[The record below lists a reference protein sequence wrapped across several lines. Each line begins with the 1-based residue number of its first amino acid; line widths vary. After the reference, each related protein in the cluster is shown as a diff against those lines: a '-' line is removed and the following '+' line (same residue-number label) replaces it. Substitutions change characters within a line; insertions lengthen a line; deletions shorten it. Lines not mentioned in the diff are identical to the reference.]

1 MGNLTKL
8 AVEAFAD
15 QLYKKPAGKSFS
27 VQVNPNQ
34 IDLKKQVRLE
44 ETQTL
49 NVQQQ
54 STGYLNHSPET
65 LSFDT
70 IIDAT
75 GAVPGARDIQQE
87 IRLIEEVIYFINGEI
102 HQPNFLVVSWGTFVF
117 KGMLDSLGYQYTL
130 FAPDGKPLRVKVSFS
145 FKAVADPKEA
155 AKRAG
160 LESPDLSRVVELKTG
175 ETIASWC
182 HEIYGDMSYS
192 KDVAAVNRLSGIR
205 DVEPGTKV
213 LFPPL
218 VR

>member
-1 MGNLTKL
+1 MGELTKL

-15 QLYKKPAGKSFS
+15 QLYKKPTGKSFS

-34 IDLKKQVRLE
+34 IELKKGLKME
-44 ETQTL
+44 EANPI

-54 STGYLNHSPET
+54 STGYLSHIAET
-65 LSFDT
+65 LSFE
-70 IIDAT
+70 ILIDAT

-87 IRLIEEVIYFINGEI
+87 IRRIEEVIYLINGEI

-117 KGMLDSLGYQYTL
+117 KGMLASLRYQYTL
-130 FAPDGKPLRVKVSFS
+130 FAPDGNPLRVKVSFS
-145 FKAVADPKEA
+145 FTAVTDPKEA
-155 AKRAG
+155 AKKAG
-160 LESPDLSRVVELKTG
+160 LESPDLSRVVELKSG

-182 HEIYGDMSYS
+182 QEIYGDMSYS
-192 KDVAAVNRLSGIR
+192 TDVAAVNGLPGIR
-205 DVEPGTKV
+205 HVEPGTSV